1 MKELIKITEQNGIQA
16 VSARELYEFLEIK
29 EGFNRWIERMFEYGF
44 TENIDYQAINIFV
57 QASNGIGG
65 TNKKDYALSLDCAK
79 EISMLQRSEK
89 GKQARQ
95 YFLECEKLAKQIKP
109 LSQLE
114 ILAQSAQILL
124 EQDRR
129 INQVQEQVNLIEAKL
144 TTRPEYFTV
153 AGYASLLRIDCGIKL
168 ASSLGRKASKLCK
181 ERGIPTEEIP
191 DPRFGLVKTYPA
203 HILKEIFDKP
213 ITA

>member
-1 MKELIKITEQNGIQA
+1 MNELNNVPQTM
-16 VSARELYEFLEIK
+16 SSREIAQL
-29 EGFNRWIERMFEYGF
+29 
-44 TENIDYQAINIFV
+44 
-57 QASNGIGG
+57 
-65 TNKKDYALSLDCAK
+65 TNKEHKNVLRDIENLNINY
-79 EISMLQRSEK
+79 
-89 GKQARQ
+89 
-95 YFLECEKLAKQIKP
+95 EKLALLKIEPCEYKAENGQTYREFRLTKMQTFDLLTGYNAELRIKVNRRWAELEEKQIKP

-153 AGYASLLRIDCGIKL
+153 AGYATLQKIDCGLKL

-181 ERGIPTEEIP
+181 ERGIETEEIP
-191 DPRFGLVKTYPA
+191 DPRFGLVKTYPT
-203 HILKEIFDKP
+203 HILKEVFDLS